1 MSSVFAGSTSVI
13 IGRVEAAT
21 WNHLACLLF
30 KVWSAA
36 TGALRRAGIILPILY
51 AVTNAC
57 SLRYPK
63 RKILHLR
70 PKRFN
75 FFGED
80 FLSVG
85 GVAWNCTSRSSA
97 LHPALGSC
105 IVRIHLIEPIGRK
118 FRASKQQWFGTR
130 RVRVH
135 GSRAFCRKAP
145 FWRQPDGRCV
155 AAYRIA
161 SAARGTIRSSAP
173 RRSA

>member
-36 TGALRRAGIILPILY
+36 TGALRRAGVILPIL
-51 AVTNAC
+51 NAC

-80 FLSVG
+80 FLSGG
-85 GVAWNCTSRSSA
+85 GVVWNCTLRSSA

-118 FRASKQQWFGTR
+118 LRASKQ
-130 RVRVH
+130 
-135 GSRAFCRKAP
+135 
-145 FWRQPDGRCV
+145 
-155 AAYRIA
+155 
-161 SAARGTIRSSAP
+161 
-173 RRSA
+173 